1 MVGKNQSCDAE
12 VNGLTAGMTAERGAV
27 RGGMGESRSKALS
40 ASNGLLWLALSTV
53 YVVWGSTYL
62 AIRVVVRT
70 IPPFVSAGTRFLVG
84 ALLVGGFL
92 AARFGW
98 RRLRVRPAELASC
111 TFVGGMLLL
120 GGNGLVT
127 IAEQHIA
134 SGLAALVV
142 AAVPLW
148 IVLFRFGSGD
158 RPATATIAAVLVG
171 FGGIA
176 LLLAP
181 GGGSTRIVGILTV
194 LVASLLWS
202 IGSYGAPRLRLPADP
217 FVTTVYEMV
226 AGGVLMLIVAAAR
239 GEFGRFHPSEISG
252 ESAWAWLYL
261 VIAGSVLAFTAYV
274 WLLQNA
280 PISLVA
286 TYAYVNPA
294 VAVLLGALILGEQVT
309 WPVLV
314 GGLVVIASVAIV
326 VSVEHRPKLPPVTT
340 AVPPDVPVA
349 VD

>member
-1 MVGKNQSCDAE
+1 MV
-12 VNGLTAGMTAERGAV
+12 
-27 RGGMGESRSKALS
+27 ESRGQAV
-40 ASNGLLWLALSTV
+40 LWLALSTV

-70 IPPFVSAGTRFLVG
+70 IPPFVSAGSRFLV
-84 ALLVGGFL
+84 AAVLVGGFFG
-92 AARFGW
+92 ARFGW
-98 RRLRVRPAELASC
+98 RRLRVSARELASC

-120 GGNGLVT
+120 GGNGLVVL
-127 IAEQHIA
+127 AEQDIA

-148 IVLFRFGSGD
+148 IVLLRFGTGD

-181 GGGSTRIVGILTV
+181 GGGSTRVLGIVTV
-194 LVASLLWS
+194 LCASLLWS
-202 IGSYGAPRLRLPADP
+202 IGSFGAPRLHLPADP

-226 AGGVLMLIVAAAR
+226 AGGVLMLAVAAAR
-239 GEFGRFHPSEISG
+239 GEFGRFHPGDVSG
-252 ESAWAWLYL
+252 KSAAAWVYL
-261 VIAGSVLAFTAYV
+261 VLAGSVLAFTAYV

-294 VAVLLGALILGEQVT
+294 VAVLLGALLLGEDVT
-309 WPVLV
+309 WPILV
-314 GGLVVIASVAIV
+314 GGAVVIASVAI
-326 VSVEHRPKLPPVTT
+326 
-340 AVPPDVPVA
+340 
-349 VD
+349 